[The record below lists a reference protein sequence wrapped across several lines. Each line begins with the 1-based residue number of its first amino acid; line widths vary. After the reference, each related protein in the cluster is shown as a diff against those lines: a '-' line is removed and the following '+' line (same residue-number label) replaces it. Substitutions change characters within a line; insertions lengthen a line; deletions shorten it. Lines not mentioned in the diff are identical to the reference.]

1 MLTDKDSGLL
11 NAQTELPEAK
21 KNLHIPE
28 DFDCLNE
35 KKKVGMLPL
44 SCNELHLRIGK
55 RMITDESNFL
65 SHPHN
70 ACCRLEGEARCGC

>member
-28 DFDCLNE
+28 DFDRLNE
-35 KKKVGMLPL
+35 EKKVGMLSL
-44 SCNELHLRIGK
+44 SCNEPHLRK
-55 RMITDESNFL
+55 AHDK
-65 SHPHN
+65 
-70 ACCRLEGEARCGC
+70 